1 MAKKNEGEEPK
12 KKAKKNEGEEPFSW
26 ALNIHKLALANKF
39 VLDANAASPLKGD
52 EFEAAVKE
60 RYLVIK
66 GPVPGEKRFKNG
78 KLNKGEPRPTSKA
91 AEAYD
96 GTEEDEDEEDEDPE

>member
-1 MAKKNEGEEPK
+1 MAKARAAKGEDGVE
-12 KKAKKNEGEEPFSW
+12 KKAAAKGEDAFGW
-26 ALNIHKLALANKF
+26 ALNIHKFALAKKF
-39 VLDANAASPLKGD
+39 VLDANAASPLKDD

-66 GPVPGEKRFKNG
+66 GPVPGAKRFKNG

-96 GTEEDEDEEDEDPE
+96 GVDEEDEDTE